1 MTALLEKAIAHHGAG
16 RLSQAEACYRA
27 LLKSDPRHAYA
38 SNNLAVLLRGQSRF
52 DEAIDLYRHAISA
65 SPDEAAFRSNLVGV
79 LTGLDRYA
87 EALASARAAV
97 ALRPD
102 YAEGWFNLGMT
113 VNAMGDREGARLA
126 YRRAL
131 LCDPSLG
138 EAYTNLADVH
148 LASGDWHLAEQCF
161 RAAIAA
167 KPELPQPFANLGEL
181 LKSTGRVIDAIR
193 LLREGAERHPAV
205 PLLHSNLLFA
215 LHYTPLVPPE
225 VIWRAHK
232 RWNALH
238 AQPLLPEQPL
248 EIADRDPARRLRV
261 GYVSPDFCAHPV
273 SRFFEPLLFG
283 HDSSQVEVFCYA
295 ISSRQDDVTA
305 RIRTRS
311 DHWASIDSLS
321 DEAAA
326 AQVMRDRIDILVDLT
341 GHTAGSRPLLFAR
354 KPAPVQV
361 TWLGYPD
368 TTGMPAIDYR
378 FTDAIADPPGLTDR
392 WHSEALVR
400 LPHGFLTYQPT
411 MDIPPASAPP
421 SVARGFITFGSFNN
435 LAKVNAET
443 IALWCRVLRRV
454 PDSHIL
460 LKGRAFGDPAT
471 RARFL
476 DCFALGGID
485 PSRVELDGEIV
496 PTDDHFKAYGR
507 MDIALDCMP
516 YNGTTTTCEALW
528 MGVPV
533 IALLGEHHVSRVSA
547 SILAHS
553 GLEELIADT
562 AEDYVERAARLAADP
577 DRLATYRRDLRS
589 CMRAAPIMNHARFA
603 RDVEDAYRA
612 MWRKR
617 VAIAA

>member
-16 RLSQAEACYRA
+16 RLGEAEACYRA

-38 SNNLAVLLRGQSRF
+38 NNNLAVLLRGQSRF
-52 DEAIDLYRHAISA
+52 EEAIDLYRHAIAA

-79 LTGLDRYA
+79 LTNLDRYA

-113 VNAMGDREGARLA
+113 VNAMGDRDGAKLA

-131 LCDPSLG
+131 LADPSLG
-138 EAYTNLADVH
+138 EAYCNLADIH
-148 LASGDWHLAEQCF
+148 QASGDWHLAEQCY

-193 LLREGAERHPAV
+193 LLREGVERHPAV

-215 LHYTPLVPPE
+215 LHYTPLAPPE

-238 AQPLLPEQPL
+238 AQALLPERPL

-273 SRFFEPLLFG
+273 SRFFEPLLYA
-283 HDSSQVEVFCYA
+283 HDASQVEIFCYA

-311 DHWASIDSLS
+311 DHWASLESLS

-392 WHSEALVR
+392 WHSETLVR
-400 LPHGFLTYQPT
+400 LPHGFLAYQPST
-411 MDIPPASAPP
+411 NIPPTSAPP
-421 SVARGFITFGSFNN
+421 SAARGFITFGSFNN
-435 LAKVNAET
+435 LAKVTDET
-443 IALWCRVLRRV
+443 IALWCKVLKRV
-454 PDSHIL
+454 PDSRML
-460 LKGRAFGDPAT
+460 LKGGALGDPAT
-471 RARFL
+471 RGRFRDL
-476 DCFALGGID
+476 FALGGID
-485 PSRVELDGEIV
+485 PSRVELDAAIV
-496 PTDDHFKAYGR
+496 PSDDHFKAYGR
-507 MDIALDCMP
+507 MDIALDSMP

-533 IALLGEHHVSRVSA
+533 IALLGDHHVARVSA

-553 GLEELIADT
+553 GLGELIADSS
-562 AEDYVERAARLAADP
+562 EDFVERAVTLAADP

-589 CMRAAPIMNHARFA
+589 RMRAAPIMDHARFA
-603 RDVEDAYRA
+603 RDVEDAYRV
-612 MWRKR
+612 MWLKR